1 MEVEYMKKHIH
12 LERVRRCEK
21 NHTECERKNPRKPSP
36 PKKEV
41 ISFMIDAELYELFH
55 ECLSYDETT
64 KTEVMLDWIHAY
76 IEDHPALEE
85 DEEFD
90 DDDYEEFDDY
100 EDEDDDE
107 CFRIDLPDPKDF
119 ISDWIGEVNLFLNN
133 EVTRVYYDAHIKVPN
148 KIRRDIEDAIDSLYG
163 VVHKIY
169 IQDQYNSRANCY
181 EDEYDDR
188 TDTRKMR
195 QRERDE

>member
-1 MEVEYMKKHIH
+1 MKKHIH

-21 NHTECERKNPRKPSP
+21 SHTECERKNPRKSS

-76 IEDHPALEE
+76 IEDHPALE
-85 DEEFD
+85 DDEFD
-90 DDDYEEFDDY
+90 DDYEDYECDDY
-100 EDEDDDE
+100 EDDDE
-107 CFRIDLPDPKDF
+107 CFRIDLPEPKEF
-119 ISDWIGEVNLFLNN
+119 ISNWIGDVNSFLNK
-133 EVTRVYYDAHIKVPN
+133 EVTRIYYDAHIKVPN
-148 KIRRDIEDAIDSLYG
+148 KLRRDIEDAFDSLYD
-163 VVHKIY
+163 VVHKVY
-169 IQDQYNSRANCY
+169 AQEQDNSGANFY
-181 EDEYDDR
+181 EDDDR
-188 TDTRKMR
+188 KNTRRMR